1 MEPAPFRR
9 LYVEQQ
15 DRAIPALNLSKLS
28 DFSDR
33 DRNLPDR
40 RSGLQ
45 RLDIPRDRTTPRLIT
60 LTPHTATHFPLSRP
74 TVSTCGSGLPPTAC
88 TKNNATARAAEG
100 ATRDPGRAP
109 VPKSSRPDASTDEQL
124 SEMTGRY
131 VNGPP
136 VIGAE
141 ASFAQRGTE
150 PDGSHLRLLFEETHG
165 GDHPASRFNTRAT
178 CIACQ

>member
-1 MEPAPFRR
+1 MPHNAHSTHGDAFSAEPANR
-9 LYVEQQ
+9 
-15 DRAIPALNLSKLS
+15 LNL
-28 DFSDR
+28 
-33 DRNLPDR
+33 
-40 RSGLQ
+40 
-45 RLDIPRDRTTPRLIT
+45 RLR
-60 LTPHTATHFPLSRP
+60 A
-74 TVSTCGSGLPPTAC
+74 PPTAC

-150 PDGSHLRLLFEETHG
+150 PDGSHLRLLLEETHG